1 MFRQLSSSEQEVV
14 RATVARSP
22 LLRRAAADAT
32 MAPRLHEIMAQYAR
46 LVRVRAGD
54 VVCRTGDYGNELY
67 FVMEGSLREV
77 VRDQHGV
84 VSMPDPEVRLSAGPK
99 RRFWNVR
106 KRPEDDILIVDA
118 NVRRTIANVDEVL
131 DRCETARFT
140 ADSPGDSLG
149 DSGNRTEHPG
159 GALHSGSVIGAFAVL
174 TRSSFHRAVF
184 AETSARLLAVHWR
197 GMRDLMAL
205 FDPVRRMVSARCR
218 TEIVD
223 LVRSGAFAIP
233 VFSKLP
239 ENVYLS
245 LMEAA
250 DFRFFQ
256 GTSCGFTAVR
266 QGEPIQEVLVVAS
279 GIGRLRHDSA
289 GQSRSVGFARR
300 GDVCGLAALA
310 AGGQEGAISATTLDF
325 IGDTSLL
332 ALPAATLM
340 DDCLPFL
347 SEDDIVRSDPAAR
360 VEMGD
365 AGPIGLA
372 ELHSRSQ
379 EAPLLDFLVNNAFVR
394 GRHAMVIDQVH
405 CVGCDACVRA
415 CADTHGGVPRFVR
428 AGPSAGG
435 YAIANAC
442 MHCEEAPCL
451 VNCPTDAIFRKF
463 SGEVVIS
470 EVLCVGCGTC
480 AVACP
485 YDNIRLVEMGDDAEQ
500 KEQSSPV
507 AVKCDLC
514 IDQKAGPACVRA
526 CPHDAIGRLDLT
538 GHELVPQL
546 AAGAPLRTVR
556 SQRR

>member
-1 MFRQLSSSEQEVV
+1 MFRQLSSSEQETV
-14 RATVARSP
+14 RATAARSP
-22 LLRRAAADAT
+22 LLRQAAADAA
-32 MAPRLHEIMAQYAR
+32 MAPRLHEIMSQYAR
-46 LVRVRAGD
+46 LVRVWTGD
-54 VVCRTGDYGNELY
+54 VVCRTGDYGSELY
-67 FVMEGSLREV
+67 VVMEGSLREV
-77 VRDQHGV
+77 VRDPSGV
-84 VSMPDPEVRLSAGPK
+84 VSIPDPEVRLSAGPK
-99 RRFWNVR
+99 RRFR
-106 KRPEDDILIVDA
+106 DFHKRPEDDILIVDA
-118 NVRRTIANVDEVL
+118 HVRRTIADVEEVL
-131 DRCETARFT
+131 ERCETARYV
-140 ADSPGDSLG
+140 ADSPDDPGD
-149 DSGNRTEHPG
+149 RPEHPA
-159 GALHSGSVIGAFAVL
+159 GALDSGSVVGAFAVL
-174 TRSSFHRAVF
+174 TRSAFHRTVF

-205 FDPVRRMVSARCR
+205 FEPVRRAVSARCR
-218 TEIVD
+218 ADIVD

-239 ENVYLS
+239 ENVL
-245 LMEAA
+245 LPFMETA
-250 DFRFFQ
+250 DFRFVR
-256 GTSCGFTAVR
+256 GASSGFTAVR
-266 QGEPIQEVLVVAS
+266 QGEPIKEVLVVTS
-279 GIGRLRHDSA
+279 GIGRLRHESA

-310 AGGQEGAISATTLDF
+310 AGGGEGEISATTLDF

-360 VEMGD
+360 VEMGET
-365 AGPIGLA
+365 GPLGLA

-379 EAPLLDFLVNNAFVR
+379 EAPLLDFLVDNAFVR
-394 GRHAMVIDQVH
+394 GRHAMVIDQMH
-405 CVGCDACVRA
+405 CVGCDACVQA
-415 CADTHGGVPRFVR
+415 CADTHGGMPRFVR
-428 AGPSAGG
+428 TGPSAGG

-485 YDNIRLVEMGDDAEQ
+485 YANIRLVEMGDDAEQ
-500 KEQSSPV
+500 KEQASPV
-507 AVKCDLC
+507 AMKCDLC

-526 CPHDAIGRLDLT
+526 CPHDAVGRLDLT

-546 AAGAPLRTVR
+546 VARTPLRAVR

>member
-1 MFRQLSSSEQEVV
+1 MFRQLSGSEQKVV
-14 RATVARSP
+14 RATLARSA
-22 LLRRAAADAT
+22 LLRHVVADAA
-32 MAPRLHEIMAQYAR
+32 MAPRLQEIIARYVR
-46 LVRVRAGD
+46 LVRFRAGD
-54 VVCRTGDYGNELY
+54 VVCRAGDYGSELY

-77 VRDQHGV
+77 IRDPDGV
-84 VSMPDPEVRLSAGPK
+84 VSIPAPEVRLSTGPK
-99 RRFWNVR
+99 RGFWNFR
-106 KRPEDDILIVDA
+106 RRSEDDILIVDA
-118 NVRRTIANVDEVL
+118 NVRRTIDRLDEVL
-131 DRCETARFT
+131 ERCETARFAADT
-140 ADSPGDSLG
+140 ADA
-149 DSGNRTEHPG
+149 RHPA
-159 GALHSGSVIGAFAVL
+159 GASDTGSAIGTFAVL
-174 TRSSFHRAVF
+174 TRSSFNRTVF
-184 AETSARLLAVHWR
+184 AETPVRVLAMHWR
-197 GMRDLMAL
+197 AMRDLMVL
-205 FDPVRRMVSARCR
+205 FDPVRRAVSARCR
-218 TEIVD
+218 AEIVD

-239 ENVYLS
+239 ERFFLT

-250 DFRFFQ
+250 DFRFFR
-256 GTSCGFTAVR
+256 GASSGFAAVR
-266 QGEPIQEVLVVAS
+266 QGEPIQEVLVVVS
-279 GIGRLRHDSA
+279 GIGRLRHDAA
-289 GQSRSVGFARR
+289 GRSRSVGFVRR
-300 GDVCGLAALA
+300 GDVFGLAALA
-310 AGGQEGAISATTLDF
+310 AAARAGPVSATTLDF

-332 ALPAATLM
+332 ALPAESLM
-340 DDCLPFL
+340 EDCLPFL
-347 SEDDIVRSDPAAR
+347 SDEDIVRSDPAAH

-365 AGPIGLA
+365 PGLVRLA
-372 ELHSRSQ
+372 ELHRRSQ
-379 EAPLLDFLVNNAFVR
+379 EAPLLDFLVDNAYVR

-405 CVGCDACVRA
+405 CVACDDCVRA

-485 YDNIRLVEMGDDAEQ
+485 YDNIRLVEMGDNAEQ

-526 CPHDAIGRLDLT
+526 CPHDAMGRLDLT
-538 GHELVPQL
+538 SHEIVPQL
-546 AAGAPLRTVR
+546 AAGARLRTVR
-556 SQRR
+556 SRRR

>member
-1 MFRQLSSSEQEVV
+1 MFRQLSSSEQETV
-14 RATVARSP
+14 RATAARSP
-22 LLRRAAADAT
+22 LLRQAAADAAT
-32 MAPRLHEIMAQYAR
+32 APRLHEIMSQYAR

-54 VVCRTGDYGNELY
+54 VVCRTGDYGSELY

-77 VRDQHGV
+77 VRDPYGV
-84 VSMPDPEVRLSAGPK
+84 VSIPDPEVRLSAGPK
-99 RRFWNVR
+99 RRFRDFR

-118 NVRRTIANVDEVL
+118 NVRRTIANVEEVL
-131 DRCETARFT
+131 ERCETARFR
-140 ADSPGDSLG
+140 ADFPGESG
-149 DSGNRTEHPG
+149 DRPEHPP
-159 GALHSGSVIGAFAVL
+159 GALDSGSVVGAFAVL
-174 TRSSFHRAVF
+174 TRSSFPRAVF

-205 FDPVRRMVSARCR
+205 FDPVRRTVSARCR
-218 TEIVD
+218 AEIVD

-239 ENVYLS
+239 ENVFMAF
-245 LMEAA
+245 MEAA
-250 DFRFFQ
+250 DFRFFR
-256 GTSCGFTAVR
+256 GASSGFTAVR
-266 QGEPIQEVLVVAS
+266 QGEPIKEVLVVAS
-279 GIGRLRHDSA
+279 GIGRLRHESA
-289 GQSRSVGFARR
+289 GRSRSVGFARR

-340 DDCLPFL
+340 DGCLPFL

-360 VEMGD
+360 VEMGETD
-365 AGPIGLA
+365 PIGLA

-379 EAPLLDFLVNNAFVR
+379 EAPLLDFLVDNAFVR
-394 GRHAMVIDQVH
+394 GRHAMVIDQAH
-405 CVGCDACVRA
+405 CVGCDACVHA

-428 AGPSAGG
+428 AGPCTGG

-485 YDNIRLVEMGDDAEQ
+485 YDNIRLVEMGADAEQ
-500 KEQSSPV
+500 KEQASPV

-514 IDQKAGPACVRA
+514 IDQKGGPACVRA
-526 CPHDAIGRLDLT
+526 CPHDALGRLDLT

-546 AAGAPLRTVR
+546 AAGTPLRMVR